1 MAEAEYEDAH
11 LLACADAITALGNR
25 IGLYQSNGN
34 RVGTVYADTTWQTA
48 TKVTEGGIVYARRAG
63 STVTILVPSGTLSNG
78 AVINRYGILN
88 GSTLL
93 RKIELPVTQTVN
105 NGSLDFQID
114 VTPVYYYRSA
124 ES

>member
-11 LLACADAITALGNR
+11 LLACANAITALGNR

-78 AVINRYGILN
+78 AVIYRYGILN